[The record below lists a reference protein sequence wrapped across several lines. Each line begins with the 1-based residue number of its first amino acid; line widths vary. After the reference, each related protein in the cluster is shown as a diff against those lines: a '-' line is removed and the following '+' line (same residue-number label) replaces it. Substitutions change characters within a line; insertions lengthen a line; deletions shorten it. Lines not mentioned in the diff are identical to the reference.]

1 MRERVLEG
9 EIQRQSPIRELRPI
23 GGTTSTG
30 RPNFRIESDQVMM
43 GKVFV
48 VSKRLV
54 KLMKSSSWLRYGRKL
69 GMLQR
74 DFEVVNQEI

>member
-1 MRERVLEG
+1 MRETVLEG

-30 RPNFRIESDQVMM
+30 RPNFCIESEQVMM
-43 GKVFV
+43 GRVFV
-48 VSKRLV
+48 VSKSLE